1 MYIIS
6 IILSNVF
13 KITIHVPTQKLDDI
27 DQGNS

>member
-1 MYIIS
+1 MCIIS

-13 KITIHVPTQKLDDI
+13 KIIKHIPTQQLDDI